1 MAAKKNAKQIL
12 DSACNAEEQLK
23 TSRKIRLMELD
34 LKATKAKL
42 EVSERE
48 CESLRKRSEALDSL
62 ASDGPVDRW
71 LHPKRKKH
79 GDATAIICLSDLHV
93 EKSVRKE
100 RTCGLNEYTLE
111 IAEKRLKSVFDRA
124 ILLVEDARNLVSI
137 NSIVIWI
144 GGDVIESHLRDE
156 NLSDNH
162 LYPMEACRWA
172 CDRLESGI
180 RQVAECTNAANIL
193 VATNHGNHGRSWKK
207 MPAGPAAET
216 SYEYNMY
223 LELRRRFDNRFSWQI
238 SESYFNFAQ
247 VYDYVVRF
255 HHGDRIKYGG
265 GINGIGVPAYRFIA
279 NANTKKRAYLDIFG
293 HFHSFA
299 WPGPYVCN
307 GSLVGVDE
315 YSLAFGG
322 DSVPRQ
328 AFVVIDKNRGTTRA
342 LPIFAE

>member
-1 MAAKKNAKQIL
+1 MQ
-12 DSACNAEEQLK
+12 SASLAEDQLK
-23 TSRKIRLMELD
+23 TDRRIRLLESD
-34 LKATKAKL
+34 LRSVKSKL
-42 EVSERE
+42 VASEKE
-48 CESLRKRSEALDSL
+48 CDSLRKRSEALDSM
-62 ASDGPVDRW
+62 ASDGPGEKW

-93 EKSVRKE
+93 EKSVKKE
-100 RTCGLNEYTLE
+100 RTCGLNEFTLE
-111 IAEKRLKSVFDRA
+111 IAEKRLKNVFDRA

-137 NSIVIWI
+137 NSVVIWL
-144 GGDVIESHLRDE
+144 GGDIIEGFLRDE
-156 NLSDNH
+156 NLAENTLH
-162 LYPMEACRWA
+162 PMSACRWS

-180 RQVAECTNAANIL
+180 RLVAEATNAANIL
-193 VATNHGNHGRSWKK
+193 IATNYGNHGRQTHK
-207 MPAGPAAET
+207 MHASDAAET
-216 SYEYNMY
+216 SYEHNMY

-238 SESYFNFAQ
+238 SESYFNFVQA
-247 VYDYVVRF
+247 YDYPIRF